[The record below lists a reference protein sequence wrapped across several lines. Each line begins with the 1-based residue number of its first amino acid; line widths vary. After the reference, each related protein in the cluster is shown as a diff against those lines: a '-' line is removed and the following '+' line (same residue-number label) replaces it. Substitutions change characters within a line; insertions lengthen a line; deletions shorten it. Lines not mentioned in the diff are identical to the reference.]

1 MLRKVGF
8 LLTVLIS
15 ATACYKE
22 SGSQEIYNQIVTGA
36 VHNKRARIFAID
48 TLSSELIWRYTGPN
62 GEMAEGTLKPDLGSV
77 VMENSMIV
85 AGFFEADVWKATL
98 KISDSG
104 LIGKQLKM
112 ALQDSV
118 PILARSGR
126 KIRMDL
132 SQAGRNIRKS
142 DFNTYSPPVADSLH
156 AYVLGANLEVADSTR
171 FVSLPATIYSNQD
184 STRITGEYT
193 LIPQEY
199 GIKPLST
206 VKKGFPDNSRILI
219 SYRLIFRPLRS
230 DRKLADQK

>member
-98 KISDSG
+98 KKSDSG

-171 FVSLPATIYSNQD
+171 
-184 STRITGEYT
+184 ITGEYT